1 MDFEP
6 VLVHDWL
13 SRSAAYQP
21 RKVALV
27 SGEQRLRYKELDNLS
42 TRLAG
47 SLINL
52 GLTRGQRV
60 VVWLESSV
68 EAVLSIYGTMK
79 AGGVFVILDGRS
91 PWPVV
96 KEIINDA
103 GAGFLVAGG
112 KILKDSNFLSDKIS
126 GLKIIITGKDE
137 TNISEKDGL
146 FSFQKL
152 LKKIQPAKSKPQVLE
167 NDLACLIYTSGSTG
181 KPKGIMCTHHNI
193 ISAARS
199 IIQYLGNTE
208 DDVILDV
215 LPLSFDYGLYQV
227 IMCFMFGGR
236 VVLVPNFAYLQDILN
251 LIEKEKVT
259 GLPIIPSISALLL
272 GLKKFPF
279 EPFRYLRYITNT
291 GAAWPVS
298 HIRRLREMLPGVR
311 LFSMYGLTE
320 CKRVS
325 YLPPELIDEFP
336 ESVGRPMPGLEV
348 AIVDKHGHPVSPGQ
362 VGELL
367 VRGPSV
373 MQGYWGDKKLTEK
386 VFRPGKYPED
396 RWLRTGDLFRQD
408 EHGLL
413 YYMGRRDRQ
422 IKSFGHRVSPAEV
435 ERVVSGLE
443 GVMEAGAVPVPDEV
457 AGLVI
462 GVFLV
467 VRKGFEFN
475 ENRIMEH
482 CRKFLEH
489 YKIPRY
495 VWPVKSL
502 PRTGNGKIDYRKL
515 VSQVPHLTAGQIRK
529 RGQKQ

>member
-13 SRSAAYQP
+13 SRSAARRPY
-21 RKVALV
+21 KVALV
-27 SGEQRLRYKELDNLS
+27 SRGQRFRYKELDYLS
-42 TRLAG
+42 TRLAR

-79 AGGVFVILDGRS
+79 AGGVFIILDTKS
-91 PWPVV
+91 PWPAV
-96 KEIINDA
+96 KDIINDA

-112 KILKDSNFLSDKIS
+112 RILRDGNFLSDKIS
-126 GLKIIITGKDE
+126 GLKIIITEKEE
-137 TNISEKDGL
+137 TEIPEKDGL

-152 LKKIQPAKSKPQVLE
+152 LKKMQPVEGKPQVLE

-236 VVLVPNFAYLQDILN
+236 VVLAPSFAYLQDILN
-251 LIEKEKVT
+251 LLEKEKVT

-272 GLKKFPF
+272 GLKKFPL
-279 EPFRYLRYITNT
+279 ESFRSLRYITNT

-298 HIRRLREMLPGVR
+298 HIRRFREMLPGVK

-325 YLPPELIDEFP
+325 YLPPEMIDEFP
-336 ESVGRPMPGLEV
+336 DSVGRPMPGLEV
-348 AIVDKHGHPVSPGQ
+348 AIVDKRGQPVSPGRA
-362 VGELL
+362 GELL

-373 MQGYWGDKKLTEK
+373 MQGYWRDKRLTEK
-386 VFRPGKYPED
+386 VFRTGKYPED
-396 RWLRTGDLFRQD
+396 RWLHTGDLFRQD

-413 YYMGRRDRQ
+413 YYLGRRDRQ
-422 IKSFGHRVSPAEV
+422 IKSFGHRVNPAEV

-443 GVMEAGAVPVPDEV
+443 GVTEAGAVPVPDEV
-457 AGLVI
+457 AGMVV

-467 VRKGFEFN
+467 FRKGFEFN

-482 CRKFLEH
+482 CRKYLEP

-495 VWPVKSL
+495 FWPVKSL
-502 PRTGNGKIDYRKL
+502 PRTASGKIDYRKL
-515 VSQVPHLTAGQIRK
+515 TSRVAHLTAGQTRK
-529 RGQKQ
+529 QGQKQ